1 MKKYTVIVDRITYT
15 PVEVCIMAENE
26 TIARK
31 EAFNIAKDIDF
42 SGKVS
47 TYDYETTVVEEDSP

>member
-31 EAFNIAKDIDF
+31 EAFNIAKDVDF

-47 TYDYETTVVEEDSP
+47 TYDYETTIVEE